1 MKYDGALLCYV
12 SINENIDCML
22 TAFILCP
29 ILSVSPDAQ
38 LPLRFIFLN
47 VYLITCNLNAN
58 QKLLNNAYMDQII
71 SVLHFMWKYNIW
83 SVIS

>member
-1 MKYDGALLCYV
+1 MYMKYDGALLCYV

-38 LPLRFIFLN
+38 LPLRFMFLD

-58 QKLLNNAYMDQII
+58 QKLLNNAYIDQII
-71 SVLHFMWKYNIW
+71 SVLHCMGKYNI
-83 SVIS
+83 